1 MFDINIISLLIL
13 LIILLSLIVL
23 GFFELRL
30 HLNSI
35 GKIPI
40 RIHVNGIRG
49 KSSVVRLIA
58 AGLREGGLKTFAKT
72 TGTTPAIINSSGND
86 VEIHRLRSAT
96 IGEQIKLIRYFAKQ
110 SIDALVIECMAV
122 NPQYQ
127 WISEHRII
135 KSTLG
140 VITNVRRDH
149 LDEMGTTENQIAQ
162 SIGNTIPNNSIVVT
176 SEDRFF
182 NLFQKIAQKRNS
194 TLKSSDLSELS
205 SKYLTDFPYI
215 EHPDNIALALKV
227 CEEIGIKKEIALKG
241 MLKTNP
247 DPGAL
252 IVMNLNNKNKTNKF
266 ISAFA
271 ANDPDSTLK
280 VWKLLKNKMTGEKC
294 IFLNTRDDRR
304 YRTVQLINLIYKK
317 IKPDLLIIR
326 GDNVKG
332 LIKDYENDKI
342 KTKLFDMNSS
352 SDQLVEY
359 ITNLDNHS
367 VVGIGNIVGWGESF
381 LDKLQRYS
389 IND

>member
-1 MFDINIISLLIL
+1 MFDINIISLFIL

-135 KSTLG
+135 RSTLG

-252 IVMNLNNKNKTNKF
+252 IVINLNYKNKTNKF

-304 YRTVQLINLIYKK
+304 YRTIQLINLIYKK

-342 KTKLFDMNSS
+342 KTKLFDMDSS
-352 SDQLVEY
+352 ADQLVEY
-359 ITNLDNHS
+359 IINLDNHS

-381 LDKLQRYS
+381 LDKLQRHS

>member
-135 KSTLG
+135 RSTLG

>member
-1 MFDINIISLLIL
+1 MFDINIISLFIL

-30 HLNSI
+30 HLISI

-72 TGTTPAIINSSGND
+72 TGTTPAIINNSGND

-135 KSTLG
+135 RSTLG

-176 SEDRFF
+176 SEDKFF
-182 NLFQKIAQKRNS
+182 DLFQKIAQKRNS

-252 IVMNLNNKNKTNKF
+252 IAMNVNYKNKTNKF

-280 VWKLLKNKMTGEKC
+280 VWKLLKDKMTGKTC

-304 YRTVQLINLIYKK
+304 YRTVQLINLIYEK
-317 IKPDLLIIR
+317 IKPDLIIIR

-332 LIKDYENDKI
+332 LIKDYENNKI

-352 SDQLVEY
+352 SGELVEY
-359 ITNLDNHS
+359 IINLDNHS

>member
-1 MFDINIISLLIL
+1 MFDINIISLFIL

-135 KSTLG
+135 RSTLG

-252 IVMNLNNKNKTNKF
+252 IVINLNNKNKTNKF

-304 YRTVQLINLIYKK
+304 YRTIQLINLIYKK

-342 KTKLFDMNSS
+342 KTKLFDMDSS
-352 SDQLVEY
+352 ADQLVEY
-359 ITNLDNHS
+359 IINLDNHS

-381 LDKLQRYS
+381 LDKLQRHS

>member
-1 MFDINIISLLIL
+1 MFDINIISLFIL

-30 HLNSI
+30 HLISI

-72 TGTTPAIINSSGND
+72 TGTTPAIINNSGND

-127 WISEHRII
+127 CISEHRII
-135 KSTLG
+135 RSTLG
-140 VITNVRRDH
+140 VITNVTRDH

-176 SEDRFF
+176 SEHKFF
-182 NLFQKIAQKRNS
+182 DLFQKIAQKRNS

-247 DPGAL
+247 EPGAL
-252 IVMNLNNKNKTNKF
+252 IAMNVNYKNKTNKF

-280 VWKLLKNKMTGEKC
+280 VWKLLKDKMTGKTC

-304 YRTVQLINLIYKK
+304 YRTVQLINLIYEK
-317 IKPDLLIIR
+317 IKPDLIIIR

-332 LIKDYENDKI
+332 LIKDYENNKI

-352 SDQLVEY
+352 SGELVEY
-359 ITNLDNHS
+359 IINLDNHS

>member
-1 MFDINIISLLIL
+1 MFDINIISLFIL

-30 HLNSI
+30 HLISI

-72 TGTTPAIINSSGND
+72 TGTTPAIINNSGND

-135 KSTLG
+135 RSTLG

-176 SEDRFF
+176 SEDKFF
-182 NLFQKIAQKRNS
+182 DLFQKIAQKRNS

-252 IVMNLNNKNKTNKF
+252 IAMNVNYKNKTNKF

-280 VWKLLKNKMTGEKC
+280 VWKLLKDKMTGKTC

-304 YRTVQLINLIYKK
+304 YRTVQLINLIYEK
-317 IKPDLLIIR
+317 IKPDLIIIR

-332 LIKDYENDKI
+332 LIKDYENNKI

-352 SDQLVEY
+352 SGELVEY
-359 ITNLDNHS
+359 IINLDNHS

-389 IND
+389 IDG